1 MVLFKSCKVVAS
13 PVPVSNLVNYITRNH
28 FVGLSPS
35 GDSKATGNCG
45 KEFNCRIENAG
56 RYKFFLRALLR
67 MFPLFLSV
75 GEITIPPTVNYL
87 PACLPTGF
95 CCVFL
100 CFVVANR
107 PNWP

>member
-1 MVLFKSCKVVAS
+1 MVVFKCCKVVAS
-13 PVPVSNLVNYITRNH
+13 PVPVSNPVNYITRNH
-28 FVGLSPS
+28 FAGSSPS

-45 KEFNCRIENAG
+45 KEFNCGIENAG